1 MRKTVAVAAT
11 TGALLLG
18 GAGVAHATPAAP
30 APSSTTTTSLA
41 QDNPSDNNCDRTGLW
56 GLLGLLGLAGLTLV
70 KRRDGDYRQT
80 GTTGAPGGGTIRP
93 KP

>member
-30 APSSTTTTSLA
+30 APSSTTTSLA